1 MVGGHWSAYWF
12 NGRIYASEIAR
23 GFDVLR
29 LTPSEHL
36 SAAEIAVAE
45 RVMAETINP
54 QTQTRPVWGD
64 HPDVAAAY
72 LDQLDRSQGL
82 EAALAGRARA
92 AVDQWRGGR
101 PDQAAA
107 LSTEIAA
114 AAGKAAGPDATR
126 LRALAELFGR
136 LGAG

>member
-1 MVGGHWSAYWF
+1 M
-12 NGRIYASEIAR
+12 
-23 GFDVLR
+23 
-29 LTPSEHL
+29 
-36 SAAEIAVAE
+36 
-45 RVMAETINP
+45 
-54 QTQTRPVWGD
+54 
-64 HPDVAAAY
+64 AAAY

>member
-1 MVGGHWSAYWF
+1 MVSPWP
-12 NGRIYASEIAR
+12 R
-23 GFDVLR
+23 G
-29 LTPSEHL
+29 
-36 SAAEIAVAE
+36 
-45 RVMAETINP
+45 
-54 QTQTRPVWGD
+54 
-64 HPDVAAAY
+64 
-72 LDQLDRSQGL
+72 
-82 EAALAGRARA
+82 
-92 AVDQWRGGR
+92 WRNQCGR